1 MCNWVY
7 KIGKWDNKLGIGYND
22 TLLNM
27 YLWPTLKTGSFEIS
41 SAERLPNPVADKY
54 CRQVLNLVWMPCAE
68 TVWSKLK
75 LYGVATIKYP
85 SFASSSINKL
95 PLPPSH
101 SSVRDLML
109 ITDLFKNMCTEKTWK
124 QLPGKQ
130 LRNVAM
136 YILHKKLECN
146 SELSRSCTKIY
157 YNIPLF
163 LS

>member
-1 MCNWVY
+1 
-7 KIGKWDNKLGIGYND
+7 
-22 TLLNM
+22 M

-54 CRQVLNLVWMPCAE
+54 RRQVLNLVWMPCAE

-95 PLPPSH
+95 PVPPSH
-101 SSVRDLML
+101 SSVRDFML
-109 ITDLFKNMCTEKTWK
+109 STNLWTNIFTEQTWK

-130 LRNVAM
+130 LRIVEM
-136 YILHKKLECN
+136 YILYKH
-146 SELSRSCTKIY
+146 LSATQSFGGLAQHILQYPPFPIITLLCSVHSFMWAST
-157 YNIPLF
+157 
-163 LS
+163 